1 MKDFLKFTLATV
13 TGIILSSIV
22 LFIIGMVT
30 LFGIMAASD
39 TETIVKKNSVMIL
52 DLNGTLVE
60 RTQEDPLGILSQL
73 FNDDSNTYGLDDILS
88 SIKKAKENKDIKG
101 IYLQANSLGT
111 SYASLQEIRNALLD
125 FKESGKFVIAY
136 ADSYTQGL
144 YYLSSAADKVL
155 LNPKGMIEWRGIAST
170 PLFYKDLL
178 QKIGVEMQVFKV
190 GTYKPA
196 VEPFTAT
203 EMSPANREQVTA
215 FISSI
220 WSQVTK
226 GVSASRNIP
235 VDSLKAYA
243 DRMLM
248 FYPAE
253 ESVRC
258 GLADTLVYRNDVR
271 DYLKRL
277 VDIDEDDNLSLL
289 GLGDMINVRK
299 NVPKDKSG
307 NIIAV
312 YYASGEIT
320 DYPGSTTSEE
330 GIVGSKVIR
339 DLRKLKD
346 NDDVKAVVL
355 RVNSPGGSAFA
366 SEQIWYAVKE
376 LKTKKPVIVSMSD
389 YAASGGYYISC
400 GADTIVAEP
409 TTLTGS
415 IGIFGMVP
423 NVKELTDKI
432 GLSYDVVKTNK
443 YADFGNIMRPFSEG
457 EKALLQMMV
466 AEGYDTFI
474 TRCAEGRHTTK
485 EAIEKIAEGR
495 VWTGEAAKEL
505 GLVDELGGIDKALDI
520 AVAKARVGGYTIV
533 SYPEKKDVLSSL
545 LDTKPT
551 NYVESQ
557 LLKSKLGEYYRQFG
571 LLTNLKEQSMIQAR
585 VPFELNIK

>member
-1 MKDFLKFTLATV
+1 
-13 TGIILSSIV
+13 
-22 LFIIGMVT
+22 
-30 LFGIMAASD
+30 
-39 TETIVKKNSVMIL
+39 MIL

-88 SIKKAKENKDIKG
+88 SIKKAKENEDIKG

-178 QKIGVEMQVFKV
+178 QKIGVEMQIFKV
-190 GTYKPA
+190 GTYKSA
-196 VEPFTAT
+196 VEPFIAT
-203 EMSPANREQVTA
+203 EMSPANREQVTT

-220 WSQVTK
+220 WSQVTE

-320 DYPGSTTSEE
+320 DYPGSATSEE

-376 LKTKKPVIVSMSD
+376 LKTKKPVIVSMGD

>member
-73 FNDDSNTYGLDDILS
+73 FNDDSNTYGLNDILS
-88 SIKKAKENKDIKG
+88 SIKKAKENEDIKG

-178 QKIGVEMQVFKV
+178 QKIGVEMQIFKV
-190 GTYKPA
+190 GTYKSA
-196 VEPFTAT
+196 VEPFIAT
-203 EMSPANREQVTA
+203 EMSPANREQVTT

-220 WSQVTK
+220 WSQVTE

-320 DYPGSTTSEE
+320 DYPGSATSEE

-376 LKTKKPVIVSMSD
+376 LKTKKPVIVSMGD

-520 AVAKARVGGYTIV
+520 AIAKARVGGYTIV

>member
-73 FNDDSNTYGLDDILS
+73 FNDDSNTYGLNDILS

-178 QKIGVEMQVFKV
+178 QKIGVEMQIFKV
-190 GTYKPA
+190 GTYKSA
-196 VEPFTAT
+196 VEPFIAT
-203 EMSPANREQVTA
+203 EMSPANREQVTT

-220 WSQVTK
+220 WSQVTE

-320 DYPGSTTSEE
+320 DYPGSATSEE

-376 LKTKKPVIVSMSD
+376 LKTKKPVIVSMGD

-520 AVAKARVGGYTIV
+520 AIAKARVGGYTIV